1 MRALKFY
8 PYSNKSCKS
17 VNHLCELVYASSTT
31 IGKKKRTA
39 STAIAGVL
47 TSIAA
52 YVSFFLFLIGM
63 VGFLFDVN
71 YEWLFVGAFSFLGF
85 AFGLT
90 GGILMLMRKHFLLSV
105 IGMISLVVSGF
116 VAILQYVVNGGNAAI
131 ALGLP
136 IFVLAILSIVFVA
149 VSKGEFT

>member
-1 MRALKFY
+1 
-8 PYSNKSCKS
+8 
-17 VNHLCELVYASSTT
+17 VNWWCTLSTT
-31 IGKKKRTA
+31 TGKKKRTA
-39 STAIAGVL
+39 SPAIAGVL

-52 YVSFFLFLIGM
+52 FISFFLFLTGM

-71 YEWLFVGAFSFLGF
+71 YEWLSVGAFSFLGF

-90 GGILMLMRKHFLLSV
+90 GGILTLMRKHLVLSIV
-105 IGMISLVVSGF
+105 GMTSLVVSGF
-116 VAILQYVVNGGNAAI
+116 VAILQYFFNGGNAAI

-136 IFVLAILSIVFVA
+136 IFVLAILSITFAA